1 MSKKKFKNKEKVKKL
16 DDKSY
21 GEYISALK
29 EEEPIDGYKQ

>member
-1 MSKKKFKNKEKVKKL
+1 MSKKKKTKIKKL

-29 EEEPIDGYKQ
+29 EEKPLDYKD

>member
-1 MSKKKFKNKEKVKKL
+1 MSKKKKEKIKKL

-29 EEEPIDGYKQ
+29 EEKPLKGYDE

>member
-1 MSKKKFKNKEKVKKL
+1 MSKVKKGKIKKL

-29 EEEPIDGYKQ
+29 EERPIKGYKE